1 MLTVEVPSTCV
12 TLSLMVETKM
22 KQEGNY
28 FIMLCV
34 LFIIHILQ
42 HGRHQKKSSEAGTKF
57 LNCGKNGLVTN
68 CAYRIQE

>member
-1 MLTVEVPSTCV
+1 MLTLEVLSTCL

-42 HGRHQKKSSEAGTKF
+42 HGRHTKKLSEAGTKF

-68 CAYRIQE
+68 YANSIQE